1 MRLASKLFLTSLLVI
16 VVLAGVG
23 VLSLRAVG
31 RLVSV
36 NREIATQSLPA
47 LRLTVTARDAMLA
60 LGRLETRF
68 LVLQDPQYAALWRE
82 QAERAAEDL
91 ARLRDLMATK
101 QEARRLETATTD
113 FEHYRALVAEEH
125 ALLQRKQ
132 RSRALRIAE
141 TEARVVA
148 ERVEASLDELA
159 AATYAR
165 VESAQAEAARLERRT
180 WIGVAIALGAAVF
193 LATMS
198 TALVA
203 VRITRSLDKLSAA
216 TAAVAAGA
224 VHDPLPVSRRDEIGA
239 LARSFNTMAS
249 HLRQLDD
256 DKQQLF
262 ASISHELRS
271 PLTSVREAAHLLREE
286 VPGPLNA
293 KQVRLVEIV
302 GRSCDRLLGL
312 VNRLLEVA
320 RLRAG
325 MLPLDRRHIDLD
337 RVVGR
342 AVEELR
348 PQADEAGVVLAR
360 HTTGDDF
367 HVVGDEER
375 LVQVVVNLVANAVRF
390 TPKDGRVTVVLRDA
404 GPEVELAVEDTGVG
418 IPASALPHV
427 FDSYRQAHRGRGGT
441 GLGLTIVRGVVHA
454 HDGRVSAE
462 SEEGRG
468 SRFTVTLPRGREAA

>member
-82 QAERAAEDL
+82 QSDRAAEDL

-125 ALLQRKQ
+125 ALLRRNQ

-180 WIGVAIALGAAVF
+180 WVGVAIALGAAVF
-193 LATMS
+193 LATMG

-203 VRITRSLDKLSAA
+203 VRITRSLGQLSAA
-216 TAAVAAGA
+216 TAAVATGA

-239 LARSFNTMAS
+239 LARSFNMMAS
-249 HLRQLDD
+249 QLRQLDD

-286 VPGPLNA
+286 VPGPLNP
-293 KQVRLVEIV
+293 KQARLVEIV

-325 MLPLDRRHIDLD
+325 MLPLERRHIDLD
-337 RVVGR
+337 RVVSR

>member
-1 MRLASKLFLTSLLVI
+1 M
-16 VVLAGVG
+16 
-23 VLSLRAVG
+23 
-31 RLVSV
+31 
-36 NREIATQSLPA
+36 
-47 LRLTVTARDAMLA
+47 
-60 LGRLETRF
+60 
-68 LVLQDPQYAALWRE
+68 
-82 QAERAAEDL
+82 
-91 ARLRDLMATK
+91 
-101 QEARRLETATTD
+101 
-113 FEHYRALVAEEH
+113 
-125 ALLQRKQ
+125 
-132 RSRALRIAE
+132 
-141 TEARVVA
+141 
-148 ERVEASLDELA
+148 
-159 AATYAR
+159 
-165 VESAQAEAARLERRT
+165 AARLERRT
-180 WIGVAIALGAAVF
+180 WVGVAIALGAAVF
-193 LATMS
+193 LATMG

-203 VRITRSLDKLSAA
+203 VRITRSLGQLSAA
-216 TAAVAAGA
+216 TAAVATGA

-239 LARSFNTMAS
+239 LARSFNMMAS
-249 HLRQLDD
+249 QLRQLDD

-286 VPGPLNA
+286 VPGPLNP
-293 KQVRLVEIV
+293 KQARLVEIV

-325 MLPLDRRHIDLD
+325 MLPLERRHIDLD
-337 RVVGR
+337 RVVSR

>member
-16 VVLAGVG
+16 VVLAGIG

-91 ARLRDLMATK
+91 ARLRDLMATR

-113 FEHYRALVAEEH
+113 FEHYRALVAQEH
-125 ALLQRKQ
+125 ALLQRNQ
-132 RSRALRIAE
+132 RTRALRIAE

-165 VESAQAEAARLERRT
+165 VESAQVEAARLERRT
-180 WIGVAIALGAAVF
+180 WVGVALALGAAVF
-193 LATMS
+193 LATMG

-203 VRITRSLDKLSAA
+203 VRVTRSLGQLSAA

-224 VHDPLPVSRRDEIGA
+224 VHDPLPVDRRDEIGA

-249 HLRQLDD
+249 QLRQLDD

-293 KQVRLVEIV
+293 KQARLVDIV

-325 MLPLDRRHIDLD
+325 MLPLERRHLDLD
-337 RVVGR
+337 RVVTR
-342 AVEELR
+342 ALEELR

-360 HTTGDDF
+360 HTTGENF